1 MRGGHKKMSERPR
14 GCEEGILRDGHGE
27 LQGEIHREIRESV
40 RTCHRDQTQAHG
52 GEEVSFGDWLF
63 SLFDGLGPEWVLL
76 CICLLFLLD
85 AILIPTLPE
94 VFFIMGFD
102 RQPTVLFGGELLL
115 AAIIGELIGIFSL
128 YYVVKHIRVPKRISK
143 IADKYV
149 NFLIVSDEKALLMNR
164 IAPMI
169 PFAGAFIALIESWD
183 PKKCVFYIVTGCVL
197 K

>member
-1 MRGGHKKMSERPR
+1 M
-14 GCEEGILRDGHGE
+14 
-27 LQGEIHREIRESV
+27 
-40 RTCHRDQTQAHG
+40 
-52 GEEVSFGDWLF
+52 SFGDWLF

-102 RQPTVLFGGELLL
+102 RQPTILFGGELLL

-183 PKKCVFYIVTGCVL
+183 PKKCVFYIVTGCIL
-197 K
+197 KYGAILLASGFFYTFFTGRMAQQVMLVFIIAVIVVSFIASYVKKKRSGLEG

>member
-1 MRGGHKKMSERPR
+1 M
-14 GCEEGILRDGHGE
+14 
-27 LQGEIHREIRESV
+27 
-40 RTCHRDQTQAHG
+40 
-52 GEEVSFGDWLF
+52 SFGDWLF

-149 NFLIVSDEKALLMNR
+149 NFLIISDEKALLMNR

-183 PKKCVFYIVTGCVL
+183 PKKCMFYIVTGCIL
-197 K
+197 KYGAILLASGFFYTFFTGRMAQQVMLVFIIAVIVVSFIASYVKKKRSGLEG

>member
-1 MRGGHKKMSERPR
+1 M
-14 GCEEGILRDGHGE
+14 
-27 LQGEIHREIRESV
+27 
-40 RTCHRDQTQAHG
+40 
-52 GEEVSFGDWLF
+52 
-63 SLFDGLGPEWVLL
+63 
-76 CICLLFLLD
+76 D

-102 RQPTVLFGGELLL
+102 RMPTIAFGCELL
-115 AAIIGELIGIFSL
+115 AVAIIGELIGIFSL

-169 PFAGAFIALIESWD
+169 PFAGAFIALIDSWD
-183 PKKCVFYIVTGCVL
+183 PKKCAFYIVTGCIL
-197 K
+197 KYGAILLASGFFYSFFTGKMAQTVMLVFIIAVMVISFVASYYKKRKVGLEG

>member
-1 MRGGHKKMSERPR
+1 M
-14 GCEEGILRDGHGE
+14 
-27 LQGEIHREIRESV
+27 
-40 RTCHRDQTQAHG
+40 
-52 GEEVSFGDWLF
+52 SFGDWLF

-169 PFAGAFIALIESWD
+169 PFAGAFIALIESWN
-183 PKKCVFYIVTGCVL
+183 PKKCVFYIVTGCIL
-197 K
+197 KYGAILLASGFFYTFFTGRMAQQVMLVFIIAVIVVSFIASYVKKKRSGLEG

>member
-1 MRGGHKKMSERPR
+1 M
-14 GCEEGILRDGHGE
+14 
-27 LQGEIHREIRESV
+27 
-40 RTCHRDQTQAHG
+40 
-52 GEEVSFGDWLF
+52 SFGDWLF

-169 PFAGAFIALIESWD
+169 PFAGAFIARIESGD
-183 PKKCVFYIVTGCVL
+183 PKKCVFYIVTGCIL
-197 K
+197 KYGAILLASGFFYTFFTGRMAQQVMLVFIIAVIVVSFIASYVKKKRSGLEG

>member
-1 MRGGHKKMSERPR
+1 
-14 GCEEGILRDGHGE
+14 
-27 LQGEIHREIRESV
+27 
-40 RTCHRDQTQAHG
+40 
-52 GEEVSFGDWLF
+52 VSFGDWLF

-169 PFAGAFIALIESWD
+169 PFAGAFIALIESWN
-183 PKKCVFYIVTGCVL
+183 PKKCVFYIVTGCIL
-197 K
+197 KYGAILLASGFFYTFFTGRMAQQVMLMFIIAVIVVSFIASYVKKKRSGLEG

>member
-1 MRGGHKKMSERPR
+1 M
-14 GCEEGILRDGHGE
+14 
-27 LQGEIHREIRESV
+27 
-40 RTCHRDQTQAHG
+40 
-52 GEEVSFGDWLF
+52 SFGDWLF

-149 NFLIVSDEKALLMNR
+149 NFLIVRRSDERCKMNR

-183 PKKCVFYIVTGCVL
+183 PKKCVFYIVTGCIL
-197 K
+197 KYGAILLASGFFYTFFTGRMAQQVMLMFIIAVIVVSFIASYVKKKRSGLEG

>member
-1 MRGGHKKMSERPR
+1 M
-14 GCEEGILRDGHGE
+14 
-27 LQGEIHREIRESV
+27 
-40 RTCHRDQTQAHG
+40 
-52 GEEVSFGDWLF
+52 SFGDWLF

-85 AILIPTLPE
+85 AILSPTLPE

-183 PKKCVFYIVTGCVL
+183 PKKCVFYIVTGCIL
-197 K
+197 KYGAILLASGFFYTFFTGRMAQQVMLVFIIAVIVVSFIASYVKKKRSGLEG

>member
-1 MRGGHKKMSERPR
+1 M
-14 GCEEGILRDGHGE
+14 
-27 LQGEIHREIRESV
+27 
-40 RTCHRDQTQAHG
+40 
-52 GEEVSFGDWLF
+52 SFGDWLF

-169 PFAGAFIALIESWD
+169 PFAGAFIALIETWD
-183 PKKCVFYIVTGCVL
+183 PQKCVFYLVTGCLL
-197 K
+197 KYGAILLASGFFYTFFTGRMAQQVMLMFIIAVIVVSFIASYVKKKRSGLEG

>member
-1 MRGGHKKMSERPR
+1 M
-14 GCEEGILRDGHGE
+14 
-27 LQGEIHREIRESV
+27 
-40 RTCHRDQTQAHG
+40 
-52 GEEVSFGDWLF
+52 SFGDWLF

-102 RQPTVLFGGELLL
+102 RQPTALFGGELLL

-169 PFAGAFIALIESWD
+169 PFAGAFIESWD
-183 PKKCVFYIVTGCVL
+183 PKKCVFYIVTGCIL
-197 K
+197 KYGAILLASGFFYTFFTGRMAQQVMLVFIIAVIVVSFIASYVKKKRSGLEG